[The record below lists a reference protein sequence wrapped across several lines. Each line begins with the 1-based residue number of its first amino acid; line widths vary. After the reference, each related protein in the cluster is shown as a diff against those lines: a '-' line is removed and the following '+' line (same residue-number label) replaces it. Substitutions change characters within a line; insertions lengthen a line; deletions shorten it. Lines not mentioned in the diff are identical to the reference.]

1 MTDVDPATRYREQ
14 IERLGGELDVS
25 PEEFAR
31 VRTRVRDDI
40 VALHREVDELI
51 KTLQAV
57 REEVRPLVDRYR
69 ELSAKADAAPPPVRV
84 IDHLGSSTFRERG
97 WSALAGAD
105 YDRAVTEME
114 KALAL
119 DPENLAN
126 LTILAWAHLRR
137 EEWDRARPLLTRVLE
152 QDPAYSMARTCQ
164 GFLHLNEG
172 RFAEAI
178 ESLSAVAR
186 DGTDKTA
193 AMYANLY
200 LGMVY
205 AKRAMHRDAESFFLR
220 ALEIGPNL
228 TEAYWELGLSRKLE
242 GRDDVA
248 VIAWR
253 AGAANR
259 YNPWGEKCRMAVEEH
274 QASG

>member
-1 MTDVDPATRYREQ
+1 MTDFDLATRYREQ
-14 IERLGGELDVS
+14 IERLGAELEVA

-31 VRTRVRDDI
+31 VRVRVRDEI
-40 VALHREVDELI
+40 LALHREVEDLI
-51 KTLQAV
+51 GALQAV
-57 REEVRPLVDRYR
+57 KEEVRPLVERYR
-69 ELSAKADAAPPPVRV
+69 ELSARADAAPPPVRV

-114 KALAL
+114 KAIAL
-119 DPENLAN
+119 DPDNHAN

-137 EEWDRARPLLTRVLE
+137 EEWDRARPLLSRVLAE
-152 QDPAYSMARTCQ
+152 DPAYSMARTCQ

-178 ESLSAVAR
+178 ECLSAVVR
-186 DGTDKTA
+186 EGTDRTA
-193 AMYANLY
+193 TMYANLY

-205 AKRAMHRDAESFFLR
+205 AKREMHRDAEAFFLR

-228 TEAYWELGLSRKLE
+228 TEAYWELGQSRKQE
-242 GRDDVA
+242 GRDDIA

-253 AGAANR
+253 AGSANR
-259 YNPWGEKCRMAVEEH
+259 YNPWGEKCRMAVAEH
-274 QASG
+274 QALG